1 MSSSVSPTPNTPFGI
16 SQLFLSSSISQIKT
30 ATPDIVLFDDSTVP
44 VEIMSDLIFE
54 NIGGQ
59 ELINI
64 ARTDT
69 INGQKILYQPIK
81 NINSINQEYG
91 PNNIIGLQKTSDKFF
106 AGFAIKLENKIPNV
120 SGSADGNPVYIDSNG
135 NLVIETINLNTDEQV
150 EIEIALSGTIY
161 ETEI

>member
-1 MSSSVSPTPNTPFGI
+1 MSSTVSPTPNTPFGSNQI
-16 SQLFLSSSISQIKT
+16 FLQSNTNHIKT
-30 ATPDIVLFDDSTVP
+30 ATPDIVLFDDSVVP
-44 VEIMSDLIFE
+44 IEIMSDLIFE

-91 PNNIIGLQKTSDKFF
+91 PNNIVGLQKTSDKFF

-120 SGSADGNPVYIDSNG
+120 SSSASGNPVYIDSNG
-135 NLVIETINLNTDEQV
+135 NLVIESINLNSDEQV

>member
-1 MSSSVSPTPNTPFGI
+1 MSSTVSPTPNTPFGN
-16 SQLFLSSSISQIKT
+16 SQVFLQSNMNQIKT
-30 ATPDIVLFDDSTVP
+30 ATPDIVLFDDSVVP
-44 VEIMSDLIFE
+44 VEVMSDLIFE

-69 INGQKILYQPIK
+69 INGQKILYQPIA
-81 NINSINQEYG
+81 NIISINQEYN
-91 PNNIIGLQKTSDKFF
+91 PNNMLGLQKTSDKFF
-106 AGFAIKLENKIPNV
+106 SGFAIKLENKLPNIG
-120 SGSADGNPVYIDSNG
+120 GSIDGNPVYIDSNG
-135 NLVIETINLNTDEQV
+135 NLVVESINLNNDEQV

>member
-1 MSSSVSPTPNTPFGI
+1 MSSSVSQTPNTPFGI

>member
-1 MSSSVSPTPNTPFGI
+1 
-16 SQLFLSSSISQIKT
+16 
-30 ATPDIVLFDDSTVP
+30 
-44 VEIMSDLIFE
+44 MSDLIFE

-91 PNNIIGLQKTSDKFF
+91 PNNIVGLQKTSDKF
-106 AGFAIKLENKIPNV
+106 G
-120 SGSADGNPVYIDSNG
+120 
-135 NLVIETINLNTDEQV
+135 
-150 EIEIALSGTIY
+150 IA
-161 ETEI
+161 

>member
-16 SQLFLSSSISQIKT
+16 SQLFLHSSISQIKT

-44 VEIMSDLIFE
+44 IEIMSDLIFE

-106 AGFAIKLENKIPNV
+106 AGFAIKLESKIPNV
-120 SGSADGNPVYIDSNG
+120 SGSADGNPVYINSDG
-135 NLVIETINLNTDEQV
+135 NLVIETINLNNDEQV

>member
-1 MSSSVSPTPNTPFGI
+1 MSSTVSPTPNTPFGSNQI
-16 SQLFLSSSISQIKT
+16 FLQSNTNQIKT
-30 ATPDIVLFDDSTVP
+30 ATPDIVLFDDSVVP
-44 VEIMSDLIFE
+44 IEIMSDLIFE

-91 PNNIIGLQKTSDKFF
+91 PNNIVGLQKTSDKFF

-120 SGSADGNPVYIDSNG
+120 SSSANGNPVYIDSNG
-135 NLVIETINLNTDEQV
+135 SLVVESINLNSDEQV